1 VRLLDYRAIDYP
13 MVEASVAPIHK
24 YWLRARKTAMK
35 RKITGYNKD
44 EYGDWRAEL
53 DCGHYQHV
61 RHDPPLITRA
71 WVLTEGGRES
81 HLGFELNCKRCDE
94 ESNSEE
100 VFRQCS
106 G

>member
-1 VRLLDYRAIDYP
+1 
-13 MVEASVAPIHK
+13 
-24 YWLRARKTAMK
+24 MK
-35 RKITGYNKD
+35 RKISGYNKD

-71 WVLTEGGRES
+71 WVLTEDGRES
-81 HLGFELNCKRCDE
+81 HLGLELNCKRCDE
-94 ESNSEE
+94 ESKAEE
-100 VFRQCS
+100 VFRPRS